1 MINLSTCRCSQQNGW
16 SPALELFILPAS
28 SASSVHSGN
37 QIFVKIHFS
46 NQPQPQPRSHCRPGL
61 FSQRANSLQTVLL
74 KVWSTF
80 IITYFSDNSNIY
92 IFTTL
97 SMSSFS
103 IQPLITLSLSTTD
116 INPALLLNVFWMSTN
131 ENHVDRERS
140 VSRRA
145 GQEEKG
151 SLTFSKALTDTS
163 SIPALEGASDRCP
176 RWSAWWWWWWWWQWS
191 MVLTDTFSIPAL
203 EGASES
209 DWWPRYWWCLRWWHW
224 WQWYPSFEKNDDDN
238 YTITICGRIMAIF
251 LRCGGKVFDAERVS
265 TLDFG
270 HFHKKCFSCA
280 ECTRVSIKH
289 FLGRYFSS
297 KVSSRC
303 LTLAVPQKRPTIV
316 LFVDLA
322 TQSCMGPR

>member
-37 QIFVKIHFS
+37 QIFVKIHLT
-46 NQPQPQPRSHCRPGL
+46 NQPQPQPRSHGRPGL

-80 IITYFSDNSNIY
+80 IITYFSDTSNIY

-116 INPALLLNVFWMSTN
+116 INPAHLLNVFWMSTN

-145 GQEEKG
+145 GEEEEG
-151 SLTFSKALTDTS
+151 SLTFSKAITDTS

-176 RWSAWWWWWWWWQWS
+176 RC
-191 MVLTDTFSIPAL
+191 
-203 EGASES
+203 
-209 DWWPRYWWCLRWWHW
+209 WWCLRWWHW